1 MSVPRSGRRR
11 IRASK
16 VRFICSGDVR
26 GECGVSHLSRFAA
39 EACIN
44 RDHRACAR
52 QGGYSDR
59 MVVMVT
65 TRGDQ

>member
-16 VRFICSGDVR
+16 VRYLCSGDVR
-26 GECGVSHLSRFAA
+26 GECGVRHLSRAAA
-39 EACIN
+39 EECIA
-44 RDHRACAR
+44 RDQRACAR

-59 MVVMVT
+59 VIIRVT
-65 TRGDQ
+65 TRGDR